1 MGDTA
6 MMPAAP
12 PIPSAAAWAANSAA
26 YDRAYNAGKNWANY
40 GRKRRYRRKRK
51 SAPAR
56 KSGGAYQIYQPTGQ
70 VAGVIG
76 RGGYFTD
83 ALRAVGRSLKRMTP
97 DGAFSRLGSAAG
109 GALGTAYGNPGMG
122 AKMGGLFGQ
131 GIASIAG
138 FGDYHVT
145 ANSLMNRVDEG
156 VQIPQFANSE
166 HATIIRHREFVQD
179 ILVPATPTAFTNLSF
194 QLNPGIQSTFPWLAG
209 VASNF
214 DSYQIL
220 GMIIE
225 FRTNSS
231 DITTGGALGSVIMAT
246 NYNSVDSPFPNK
258 IEMENSEYAVSNK
271 PSVTTVHCLEC
282 DPGMTFSP
290 IKYIRSGP
298 VPSGKDPR
306 LYDLGKFQLA
316 TVGLPGSTGEVMG
329 ELWISYEIA
338 FYKPNLT
345 ASLTSGFDHFDLSAA
360 ITASNYLGADAVNTF
375 EPEDGSTIGGTI
387 NTSTYTFPSTVRVG
401 QRFLLTYVVFGAST
415 ATAVA
420 PAFGNLV
427 GCSALTFFNQT
438 GVDQASFNGSNAG
451 QTVSRITVTQAI
463 ELTAT
468 TASIS
473 ITAGTMLTTPTG
485 GDFYVQL
492 LPDSME

>member
-1 MGDTA
+1 MGDSNMDLVVPDAPPVPGYYKT
-6 MMPAAP
+6 PRQFGNSLRSYSRRRYKRRKAAP
-12 PIPSAAAWAANSAA
+12 
-26 YDRAYNAGKNWANY
+26 
-40 GRKRRYRRKRK
+40 RRR
-51 SAPAR
+51 
-56 KSGGAYQIYQPTGQ
+56 GGAGYQVYKPTGQ
-70 VAGVIG
+70 IAGVIG

-83 ALRAVGRSLKRMTP
+83 ALRAVGRSIKRMTP
-97 DGAFSRLGSAAG
+97 DGAFSRMGSAAG
-109 GALGTAYGNPGMG
+109 GVLGTAYGNPGMG

-179 ILVPATPTAFTNLSF
+179 ILVPATPTAFTNLTF
-194 QLNPGIQSTFPWLAG
+194 QLNPGVQATFPWLAG

-246 NYNSVDSPFPNK
+246 NYNSVDTPFPNK
-258 IEMENSEYAVSNK
+258 VEMENSEYAVSNK
-271 PSVTTVHCLEC
+271 PSISTLHCLEC

-306 LYDLGKFQLA
+306 LYDLGLFQLA

-345 ASLTSGFDHFDLSAA
+345 ASLTSGFDHFDLSSAV
-360 ITASNYLGADAVNTF
+360 TASNYLGADTVNTF
-375 EPEDGSTIGGTI
+375 EPETGSTIGGTI

-401 QRFLLTYVVFGAST
+401 QKYLLTYVVFGSNT
-415 ATAVA
+415 ATAAA
-420 PAFGNLV
+420 PALGNLV
-427 GCSALTFFNQT
+427 GCSASTFFNQT
-438 GVDQASFNGSNAG
+438 GTDVSSWNGSNAG
-451 QTVSRITVTQAI
+451 QTVSKICCALAVT
-463 ELTAT
+463 LTST
-468 TASIS
+468 TASVTV
-473 ITAGTMLTTPTG
+473 TAGTMLTGVTG

-492 LPDSME
+492 LPNEMT